1 VKLCVKIGLVMLREN
16 LITNLKEFGL
26 SEYEAKAYLAL
37 TLHGP
42 LTASDVAE
50 NSKIPQSKVY
60 GILKSLGDKFL
71 AESWNGKPLKFK
83 SIEPSI
89 GLEKILERRK
99 MAIDNLKEKSQT
111 MLEQLK
117 PLKGFKTEDFGL
129 WSSSGKLACMEKAA
143 EMLSRAKF
151 FGFTIT
157 SRFSRYPPM
166 DNVFINSLKRGVKI
180 KMLGTSELDEARK
193 ARATWHAKRG
203 AEIRILPMDVHPI
216 VGIVDDKEVSF
227 RIDKSDAP
235 DMIWSNNPALIS
247 VFRTYF
253 DEMWKKAKKFK
264 V

>member
-1 VKLCVKIGLVMLREN
+1 MLKEN
-16 LITNLKEFGL
+16 IILNLKEFGL

-60 GILKSLGDKFL
+60 GILKSLSDKFL

-89 GLEKILERRK
+89 GLKKILERKK
-99 MAIDNLKEKSQT
+99 MAIENLREKSAV

-117 PLKGFKTEDFGL
+117 PLKAFETEDFGI

-143 EMLSRAKF
+143 EMLSRAKI

-180 KMLGTSELDEARK
+180 RMLGTSELDEARK
-193 ARATWHAKRG
+193 ARATWHARHG
-203 AEIRILPMDVHPI
+203 AEIRIIPMDVHPI
-216 VGIVDDKEVSF
+216 MGIVDDKEVSF

-235 DMIWSNNPALIS
+235 DMIWSNNPALVH
-247 VFRTYF
+247 VFKTYF
-253 DEMWKKAKKFK
+253 RYLWEKAEKFK